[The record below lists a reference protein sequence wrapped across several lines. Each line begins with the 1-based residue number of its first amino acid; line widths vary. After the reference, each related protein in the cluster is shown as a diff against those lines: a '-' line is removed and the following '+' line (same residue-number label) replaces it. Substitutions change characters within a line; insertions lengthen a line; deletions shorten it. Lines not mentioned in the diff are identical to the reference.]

1 MKVQE
6 KKHKHSKHSG
16 KLKKTRKVKH
26 QNANSIRGRRS
37 VSQPHYVETA
47 IVADISMV
55 EFHENNDIDTYIL
68 TLMNMVSR
76 PENALKQTKMKYCFV
91 EKG

>member
-1 MKVQE
+1 MK
-6 KKHKHSKHSG
+6 KSK
-16 KLKKTRKVKH
+16 KVKK

-76 PENALKQTKMKYCFV
+76 PQTNQKG